1 MKTLL
6 ITNSNDAKVGMRLA
20 GIDAVIVESATE
32 ALSAVKKATKD
43 QTIGLILL
51 SDQLAMPIY
60 DDIMALKL
68 MVKGTM
74 ILTIPDVGSD
84 YQDRIGQY
92 VSQAIGIKY

>member
-20 GIDAVIVESATE
+20 GIDATIVQTADE
-32 ALSAVKKATKD
+32 ALSAMKKAIKD
-43 QTIGLILL
+43 QEIGLILL
-51 SDQLAMPIY
+51 SDQLAQPIY
-60 DDIMALKL
+60 DEIMALKL
-68 MVKGTM
+68 SVSGTM